1 MSLTQLS
8 LSFPF
13 KSFIYFRLP
22 RVFAAA
28 LGLPLDAMSR
38 GYPRIVVL
46 GLLTAVASLISKHR
60 L

>member
-8 LSFPF
+8 LSPLNHL
-13 KSFIYFRLP
+13 FIYFRLP

-38 GYPRIVVL
+38 GYPRVVVR